1 VATANRRKFGWFFFD
16 EEKRVNGKCQFPPV
30 SKKKQIIF
38 VFCDL
43 RHEKLAAD
51 GETTGK
57 KLAGGEKRK
66 PQQETC
72 SVCRAMVPKQSL
84 KRHMLKHRQQKGV
97 QSPEPVQPVYEDD
110 R

>member
-1 VATANRRKFGWFFFD
+1 LKEIWFD
-16 EEKRVNGKCQFPPV
+16 SYYEEKRVNDSCLENAYFHPFLTKL
-30 SKKKQIIF
+30 IIR
-38 VFCDL
+38 VFCRL

-57 KLAGGEKRK
+57 KPAGGDKRK
-66 PQQETC
+66 PQQELC
-72 SVCRAMVPKQSL
+72 SECRAMVPKQSL